1 MTGHGIVDLMNEVQ
15 VYGSIVWSSSGYE
28 TGSDNCQLPL
38 FRLAPEFITNRSYWY
53 WLRNITNAS
62 CFAGVSYDGSSFY
75 FNASA
80 TVGVRP
86 CFYID

>member
-1 MTGHGIVDLMNEVQ
+1 MNEVQ
-15 VYGSIVWSSSGYE
+15 VFGSIAWSSSGYE

-62 CFAGVSYDGSSFY
+62 CFAHVFSNGISNDT
-75 FNASA
+75 NASA
-80 TVGVRP
+80 PGGVRP